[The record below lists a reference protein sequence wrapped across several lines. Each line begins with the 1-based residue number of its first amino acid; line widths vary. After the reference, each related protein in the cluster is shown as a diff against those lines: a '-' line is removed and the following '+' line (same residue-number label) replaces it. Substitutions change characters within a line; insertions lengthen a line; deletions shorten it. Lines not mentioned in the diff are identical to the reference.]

1 MPGMLGQI
9 KSQEIR
15 ILQID
20 ASGHAS
26 IGTYLL
32 RQIMSADVEG
42 SWAGFFEAFGAEPFV
57 AGGLGA
63 TEGLLL
69 LVPLAAVSSD
79 CAPFFLRAMTIC
91 AVYERIAM
99 RRED

>member
-1 MPGMLGQI
+1 MLGQI